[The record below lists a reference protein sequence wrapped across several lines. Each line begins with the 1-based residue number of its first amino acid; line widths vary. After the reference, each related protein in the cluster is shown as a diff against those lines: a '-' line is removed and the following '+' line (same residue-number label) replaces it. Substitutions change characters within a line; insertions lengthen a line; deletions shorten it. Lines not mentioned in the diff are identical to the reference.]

1 MRASA
6 KTRRRQ
12 IVAAAMQLFSRQGFD
27 ATTTRAIAQL
37 AGVNEAIIFR
47 HFTSKEELYWAVLS
61 EQMQE
66 RDPADLLKRKLRSSR
81 HTRQTIAE
89 AAENLLE
96 RDEQDVALTRL
107 LLFSALRPG
116 ELSEKFIRSY
126 IGESLTLVSEYI
138 REGVEKGWLRY
149 IDPMVG
155 ARAFMGMLVYHNLL
169 EELFL
174 AAGHQNYN
182 PRELGQQLADIW
194 LNGVSARRSSA
205 ARVLSNSSG
214 KREPE
219 VAGNGRGGASKPAR
233 NHAVRA

>member
-1 MRASA
+1 MRTAA

-12 IVAAAMQLFSRQGFD
+12 ILAAALRLFSRQGFD

-61 EQMQE
+61 EQMQDRE
-66 RDPADLLKRKLRSSR
+66 PADRLKRKLRSPR

-89 AAENLLE
+89 AAETLLR
-96 RDEQDVALTRL
+96 RDDQDVALTRL

-116 ELSEKFIRSY
+116 EFSEQFIRSY
-126 IGESLTLVSEYI
+126 IGECLTLVSEYI
-138 REGVEKGWLRY
+138 REGVEKGWLRN

-155 ARAFMGMLVYHNLL
+155 ARAFMGMLVYYTLL
-169 EELFL
+169 EEPLS
-174 AAGHQNYN
+174 AAGHQNYD
-182 PRELGQQLADIW
+182 PRELGLQLADIW

-205 ARVLSNSSG
+205 ARVRSNASG
-214 KREPE
+214 KREPR
-219 VAGNGRGGASKPAR
+219 VAGNGRGGASQPTR
-233 NHAVRA
+233 NHVATA

>member
-12 IVAAAMQLFSRQGFD
+12 ILAAGLQLFSRQGFD

-61 EQMQE
+61 EQMQK
-66 RDPADLLKRKLRSSR
+66 RDPSDRLKRKLGSSR
-81 HTRQTIAE
+81 LMRQTIAE
-89 AAENLLE
+89 AAETLLR

-126 IGESLTLVSEYI
+126 IGEWLTLVSEYI
-138 REGVEKGWLRY
+138 REGVEKGWLRN

-155 ARAFMGMLVYHNLL
+155 ARALMGMLVYHNLL
-169 EELFL
+169 EELFR
-174 AAGHQNYN
+174 AAGHQNYD

-205 ARVLSNSSG
+205 ARVRSNPSG
-214 KREPE
+214 KREPGF
-219 VAGNGRGGASKPAR
+219 AGNGRGGASQPAR
-233 NHAVRA
+233 NHAVTA